1 VEFQKKIIE
10 FQEKGISIIG
20 ISYDSVQVLK
30 EFAEKYQITY
40 PLLSDVNSDVIRMF
54 GIFNTSIDSKHRWY
68 GIPYPGIYIVDN
80 NLTVVKKQFEKTYYE
95 RPTAETVLI
104 KHLDKKV
111 ETFIQRFKNSYMTGS
126 FAISDTMAYPA
137 QILTIS
143 IHFSMKNNFHLYGR
157 PIPKGY
163 IPLTI
168 ELEQNLNV
176 SLDPIQFPATKKLAI
191 ESINETFNIFPNEFT
206 LITSLRVKKQPQL
219 GKYSL
224 KVHLKSQA
232 CDDKSCML
240 PEELNFQF
248 PLLITKTL
256 RK

>member
-1 VEFQKKIIE
+1 MRSILILSPILFLVIFMSCSNNTKDRKYKIDPVLGFSTGPGVKEKIPEFSLPDQHGNIKSLNEIIGKNGAILNFYRSASWWPYCKKELVEFQDKIAE
-10 FQEKGISIIG
+10 FQEKGISIIS

-54 GIFNTSIDSKHRWY
+54 GIFNTSIDSKHRWF

-104 KHLDKKV
+104 KHLNKKV

-126 FAISDTMAYPA
+126 FAISDTTAYPA

-143 IHFSMKNNFHLYGR
+143 IHSSMKNNFHLYGSR
-157 PIPKGY
+157 
-163 IPLTI
+163 
-168 ELEQNLNV
+168 
-176 SLDPIQFPATKKLAI
+176 S
-191 ESINETFNIFPNEFT
+191 
-206 LITSLRVKKQPQL
+206 
-219 GKYSL
+219 
-224 KVHLKSQA
+224 
-232 CDDKSCML
+232 
-240 PEELNFQF
+240 
-248 PLLITKTL
+248 
-256 RK
+256 